1 MIAEHVGR
9 PEEIDRMWRMNFG
22 TDVGPCQM
30 MDAIGLDVVLAI
42 EQIYA
47 AETADPADVPPPF
60 LEDWVRSGRL
70 GKKAGRGFYSYSKQ
84 D

>member
-1 MIAEHVGR
+1 
-9 PEEIDRMWRMNFG
+9 
-22 TDVGPCQM
+22 M

-42 EQIYA
+42 EQTYA